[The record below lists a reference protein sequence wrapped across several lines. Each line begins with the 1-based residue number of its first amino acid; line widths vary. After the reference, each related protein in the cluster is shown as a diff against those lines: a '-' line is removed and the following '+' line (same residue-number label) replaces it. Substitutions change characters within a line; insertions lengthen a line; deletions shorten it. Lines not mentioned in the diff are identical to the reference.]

1 MPTPALTRL
10 AAAALLALP
19 LTCAIAQACDMNE
32 LGSVPV
38 SYRGR
43 GLDPTI
49 AGSINGQPTQVMV
62 KLGTN
67 VSTLNKRTLDKFGV
81 PIKTIETSTPGYE
94 LQSANASK
102 LTVGPH
108 TARGWMTVVDATETD
123 IGVHAGANMLLKSD
137 LEISLPDGYLKFF
150 RPTDCRKASL
160 AYWDP
165 KAYVVPFD
173 VDQSSTDN
181 RPFLKVRI
189 NGHEVDAIISTS
201 SDDSYMDSLAA
212 ARMGITPQSP
222 GAVAAGTVRS
232 WRNQKQ
238 KVWLVPVQSIEMGN
252 YKVNNV
258 KLRILDMTLSGELM
272 VLGMDFLRSHRILI
286 SPSQRKMYLTS
297 PKGEFFNEKA
307 EQDGPWFRAEA
318 ERGGADAQAELAETY
333 AWSDSAANTR
343 MALEWFEKSAA
354 QGNGHANMRL
364 GHIAFQNGEFAKSAR
379 HLRVYGQ
386 QGRAAALNPAML
398 FAAASRAGDKEAAKE
413 LAAARSTLKAGG
425 WTDSVLSFMEGK
437 MTQDALL
444 AMAVKDPAQKSDRLC
459 SANFYV
465 GQAHLVS
472 GNAPLARPFLE
483 TVKADCGDD
492 FDHRLAVAE
501 LLRMDRA
508 R

>member
-1 MPTPALTRL
+1 MPTAFTRL
-10 AAAALLALP
+10 AAAALLSLP
-19 LTCAIAQACDMNE
+19 LTCAMAQACEMNE
-32 LGSVPV
+32 LGSFPV

-43 GLDPTI
+43 GLDPAI
-49 AGSINGQPTQVMV
+49 AGTINGQPTQVLV

-81 PIKTIETSTPGYE
+81 AIKTIETSTPGYE
-94 LQSANASK
+94 LQSANVSK

-108 TARGWMTVVDATETD
+108 PARGWMTVVDATETD

-165 KAYVVPFD
+165 KAWVVPFD
-173 VDQSSTDN
+173 VDQSSSDN

-222 GAVAAGTVRS
+222 GAVEAGTVRS
-232 WRNQKQ
+232 WRNQRQ

-258 KLRILDMTLSGELM
+258 KLRIMNMTLSGELM

-307 EQDGPWFRAEA
+307 EQDGLWFRAEA
-318 ERGGADAQAELAETY
+318 ERGGADAQAELGEAY
-333 AWSDSAANTR
+333 ARSSDNAANTR
-343 MALEWFEKSAA
+343 IALEWFEKSAA

-364 GHIAFQNGEFAKSAR
+364 GHIAFQDGDFSKSAR
-379 HLRVYGQ
+379 HLRLYGQ

-398 FAAASRAGDKEAAKE
+398 FAAAARAGDKDAAKD
-413 LAAARSTLKAGG
+413 LAAARTTLTPGG
-425 WTDSVLSFMEGK
+425 WTDSVLGFMEGK
-437 MTQDALL
+437 LTQDALL
-444 AMAVKDPAQKSDRLC
+444 AMAVKDPAKKSDRLC
-459 SANFYV
+459 SANFYA
-465 GQAHLVS
+465 GQAHLIN
-472 GNAPLARPFLE
+472 GNAALARPLLE
-483 TVKADCGDD
+483 AVKADCGAD
-492 FDHRLAVAE
+492 FDHQFAVAE
-501 LLRMDRA
+501 LRRMDKA